1 MMKLAMTYE
10 TVTHESA
17 ENGDFEDTGFVF
29 EDTEYSAHELAQL
42 ITREGFTEPSE
53 SKGVPRWLTRCGET
67 DYRTGTV
74 ENRSIHP
81 GRDIQSQ
88 KAWANVLR
96 ICGIIRD

>member
-1 MMKLAMTYE
+1 MTYE
-10 TVTHESA
+10 TVTHASA

-29 EDTEYSAHELAQL
+29 EYTEHSAHELARL
-42 ITREGFTEPSE
+42 ITRKGFTEPSE
-53 SKGVPRWLTRCGET
+53 SNGVPRWLTCHGEP

-88 KAWANVLR
+88 KAWANVLK